1 MHNLKLA
8 QSACIGLT
16 LQRHQLSADGTT
28 ASIHPAPDHTDMS
41 LYDLSA
47 AEDVAGKVVL
57 ITGSSSGIGFATAVE
72 MARRGAKV
80 VVTSRSQQRASM
92 AATEVAEKAGVD
104 LLTAVSGMAL
114 KMDDMKT
121 IKTFASNFCAKY
133 PKLHCCVLNAGGFPK
148 AGKTSD
154 GFEQVFFERVLA
166 QHALV
171 SLLWKPLA
179 AAGSAKSPSR
189 VVTCC
194 GPAAT
199 DVKHDAAA
207 IEAWLREK
215 AFGEMEGRELCVSPF
230 KEPSPM
236 GAMHEG
242 LIAIASWSRH
252 LGAKAGP
259 KAKVLFLVSHP
270 GMVDD
275 TNFMKGVVPDF
286 MRPCIRFL
294 VRQFG
299 AHSTPQACLSN
310 VAACVMPGLAQGI
323 YVGPKMK
330 MSGMPRPIELD
341 DAAGA
346 DAKVWKAIAG
356 AAALKTGEMVVKEA
370 TRKTGCAI
378 SI

>member
-1 MHNLKLA
+1 
-8 QSACIGLT
+8 
-16 LQRHQLSADGTT
+16 
-28 ASIHPAPDHTDMS
+28 MS
-41 LYDLSA
+41 VYDLSA
-47 AEDVAGKVVL
+47 AEDVTGKVVL

-80 VVTSRSQQRASM
+80 VVTSRSQHRAS
-92 AATEVAEKAGVD
+92 AAAIEVASKAGVD
-104 LLTAVSGMAL
+104 LLTAVSGMSL
-114 KMDDMKT
+114 KMDDMTTVKA
-121 IKTFASNFCAKY
+121 FASNFCAKY
-133 PKLHCCVLNAGGFPK
+133 PKLDCLVLNAGGFPK

-154 GFEQVFFERVLA
+154 GFERVFFERVLA

-171 SLLWKPLA
+171 SLLWKPLV
-179 AAGSAKSPSR
+179 AAGGAKGPSR

-230 KEPSPM
+230 KEPTPM
-236 GAMHEG
+236 GAMHQG

-259 KAKVLFLVSHP
+259 KAKVRFLVSQP

-286 MRPCIRFL
+286 MRPYIRFM

-299 AHSTPQACLSN
+299 GHSTPQACLSN
-310 VAACVMPGLAQGI
+310 VAACVMPNLAQGT
-323 YVGPKMK
+323 YVGPKKK
-330 MSGMPRPIELD
+330 MSGMPRAIELD
-341 DAAGA
+341 DAAGS
-346 DAKVWKAIAG
+346 DAQVWKVIAG
-356 AAALKTGEMVVKEA
+356 AAALRTGEMLFKEA

-378 SI
+378 SL